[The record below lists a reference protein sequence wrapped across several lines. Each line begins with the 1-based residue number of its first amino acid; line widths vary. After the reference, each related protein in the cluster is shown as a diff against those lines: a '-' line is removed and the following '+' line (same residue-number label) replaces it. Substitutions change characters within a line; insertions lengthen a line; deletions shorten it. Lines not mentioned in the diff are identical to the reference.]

1 MQRKRFSIFLF
12 LAALAAGVL
21 FLHKYLGIFA
31 LAALTTLIF
40 APLHDWLKKRKG
52 KVSKLAT
59 TITIFAVIL
68 SLLAPLFT
76 IIGLAYYEANQAS
89 SDVKAN
95 ELQGANL
102 EKLSDKINNTAH
114 DLGIN
119 ISRESIANRIKN
131 LSKKAIPGILNFIF
145 STVGS
150 IAIFVTDVIVY
161 FMLLATMFSHKYEL
175 INAIKRLSPLQE
187 SVNNEYLSKVKAMA
201 ISMVKGSFIIAII
214 VSLISCATLWII
226 GFPYLILWFMIFTIL
241 SLIPLGAGIIYVPIG
256 ILLLLSGNTWQGIL
270 ILVVQFL
277 ILNNVDNVLRPILTP
292 KDNRLPGVLVLIS
305 TFAGVSYFGLLGV
318 VYGPIIMVLVYTT
331 IELYDRHQAMGIPLK
346 KAIT

>member
-1 MQRKRFSIFLF
+1 VHNKRVSIFLL
-12 LAALAAGVL
+12 LAAFVSGAL
-21 FLHKYLGIFA
+21 FLHKYLGVFA

-40 APLHDWLKKRKG
+40 TPLHNWLTKRKG
-52 KVSKLAT
+52 RVSKLAT
-59 TITIFAVIL
+59 TITILAVIL

-89 SDVKAN
+89 TNVKNN

-102 EKLSDKINNTAH
+102 DKLSDSINNTAH

-119 ISRESIANRIKN
+119 VSRESIVHRIKN
-131 LSKKAIPGILNFIF
+131 LSKKAIPGILDFIF
-145 STVGS
+145 NTVGS

-161 FMLLATMFSHKYEL
+161 FMLLATMFSRKYDIVDAL
-175 INAIKRLSPLQE
+175 KRLSPFQD
-187 SVNNEYLSKVKAMA
+187 SVNDAYLGQVKAMA
-201 ISMVKGSFIIAII
+201 ISMVKGSFIIAAI
-214 VSLISCATLWII
+214 VSFISCITLWII
-226 GFPYLILWFMIFTIL
+226 GFPYLILWFILFAIL

-277 ILNNVDNVLRPILTP
+277 ILNNVDNVLRPLLTP
-292 KDNRLPGVLVLIS
+292 KDSRLPGVLVLVS

-346 KAIT
+346 KAII